1 VSSRRTIIPIIIV
14 FALCVALAAGTLAF
28 RGAGTWLVANDPL
41 PARVD
46 ILFSFG
52 GEWAR
57 EQYVREL
64 AARYPAATV
73 VVSTP
78 GKSRF
83 LRKVR
88 ESGLDS
94 ARFVIV
100 DTCSSTLSEIRFL
113 GAFVKNYRG
122 ATPVTGLISG
132 PYHMRRIRIIVG
144 REWRRDTPAKP
155 CYLPVPLERYGKTAD
170 DYRHWWKAKD
180 LRHLVTIELGKIAVY
195 LIFGE

>member
-1 VSSRRTIIPIIIV
+1 MSSRRTIIPIIIV

>member
-1 VSSRRTIIPIIIV
+1 LQSRRTIIFIIIV
-14 FALCVALAAGTLAF
+14 LAAGIALIAGTMAY
-28 RGAGTWLVANDPL
+28 RNAGTWLIAGDPL
-41 PARVD
+41 PPRVD

-83 LRKVR
+83 LRKAR

-113 GAFVKNYRG
+113 GAFVKNCRG
-122 ATPVTGLISG
+122 AAPVAGLVSG

-170 DYRHWWKAKD
+170 DYRHWWRTAD
-180 LRHLVTIELGKIAVY
+180 LRHLVTIELGKIAAY
-195 LIFGE
+195 LAVRE